1 MEQGHEV
8 PLINQSRSLLARS
21 FLLIVVLI
29 VLSLAASVVIFRH
42 VQQEPHAKQMAQLV
56 VSVVNL
62 TRAAVLSAAPRWRP
76 ALLAELAESEGL
88 HVQMAETGDVLK
100 PLPDQPTELRLMAEK
115 VRDSLG
121 VNTRFATELNGE
133 EALWVSFFIGNEE
146 FWIALP
152 KERVEYSFYQILL
165 PWGVLV
171 LVLALPGAY
180 FIARQVARP
189 LKQLAQAAV
198 QVGQGTWPQPLPEK
212 GAQEIVT
219 VTRAFNQMS
228 ADLSANERERALV
241 LAGISHD
248 LRTPLA
254 RVRIA
259 AELSADESLR
269 EGLAADVEQM
279 DAVIQQFL
287 DYARLDETERV
298 QSTDLKSLVQEVSQ
312 QFSGQAR
319 SLSLDLHDVRV
330 HPVRPLLMKRALSNL
345 LDNAVKYGGGEI
357 TVHLDREED
366 KIVLAVEDRGTG
378 IPFSQ
383 RAAVK
388 RPFVRL
394 VSARSDST
402 GSGLGLAIVER
413 AARLHEGE
421 FILAENA
428 GGGLVAKLVLPMQR
442 KHTSNQR
449 RSSAREERI

>member
-1 MEQGHEV
+1 M
-8 PLINQSRSLLARS
+8 INQPRSLLARS

-62 TRAAVLSAAPRWRP
+62 TRAAVLSAAPEWRS
-76 ALLAELAESEGL
+76 ALLDELAESEGL
-88 HVQMAETGDVLK
+88 RVQMAEAGDVLK
-100 PLPDQPTELRLMAEK
+100 PLPEHPAELRMMVDK

-121 VNTRFATELNGE
+121 SNTRFAAERNGE

-152 KERVEYSFYQILL
+152 KERVEHSFYQILL

-171 LVLALPGAY
+171 FALALPGAY

-189 LKQLAQAAV
+189 LKQLAQAAL
-198 QVGQGTWPQPLPEK
+198 QVGQGTWPQPLPER

-219 VTRAFNQMS
+219 VSRAFNQMS
-228 ADLSANERERALV
+228 ADLASNERERALV

-259 AELSADESLR
+259 AEFSADESLR

-287 DYARLDETERV
+287 DYARLDETEAMR
-298 QSTDLKSLVQEVSQ
+298 STDLKSLVQEVAQ
-312 QFSGQAR
+312 QFSAQAR
-319 SLSLDLHDVRV
+319 SLLLDVHDV
-330 HPVRPLLMKRALSNL
+330 PALQVRPLLMKRALSNL
-345 LDNAVKYGGGEI
+345 LDNAIKYGGGEI
-357 TVHLDREED
+357 TVHLNQE
-366 KIVLAVEDRGTG
+366 KGNVILAVEDRGTG
-378 IPFSQ
+378 IPAAQ
-383 RAAVK
+383 RASVK

-394 VSARSDST
+394 ESARSDST

-421 FILAENA
+421 FILDDNA
-428 GGGLVAKLVLPMQR
+428 AGGLVAKLVLPALG
-442 KHTSNQR
+442 N
-449 RSSAREERI
+449 SSVR